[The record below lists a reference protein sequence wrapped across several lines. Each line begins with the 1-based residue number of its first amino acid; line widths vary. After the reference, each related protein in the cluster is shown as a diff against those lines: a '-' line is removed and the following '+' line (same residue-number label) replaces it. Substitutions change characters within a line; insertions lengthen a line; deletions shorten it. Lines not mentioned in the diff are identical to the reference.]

1 MRKRGAVIAMTADFS
16 RAWESAYDR
25 RENFVFQP
33 STELVRF
40 MSRHFRRR
48 IGMDD
53 YADVMPGIGGQPIL
67 DACCGIGR
75 NLVFGAR
82 MGLDMHGFDLSARAV
97 DVARDWLAREG
108 VSDAATRTVSASI
121 DALPFDDARFAHV
134 MCEDALDSMPF
145 AIAQAGVAEIARV
158 VRPGGLIYCSV
169 IGAEESGQG
178 AEYDG
183 EVLIEAGHERDTVQS
198 YFTRAKLEDMLLPH
212 FAPIAIYQIIT
223 RYFDPASCDARWYFI
238 GHRR

>member
-1 MRKRGAVIAMTADFS
+1 MTADFS
-16 RAWESAYDR
+16 KAWESAYDR

-48 IGMDD
+48 TGLDD
-53 YADVMPGIGGQPIL
+53 YVDVIPGIGGQPIL

-97 DVARDWLAREG
+97 GMARAWLTREG
-108 VSDAATRTVSASI
+108 VPDVGMRVVPASA
-121 DALPFDDARFAHV
+121 DALPFADARFAHA
-134 MCEDALDSMPF
+134 MCEDALDSMPY
-145 AIAQAGVAEIARV
+145 AVAKAGIAEIARV

-169 IGAEESGQG
+169 IGAEESGKG
-178 AEYDG
+178 ADYDG
-183 EVLIEAGHERDTVQS
+183 EVLVEDGHERDTVQS
-198 YFTRAKLEDMLLPH
+198 YFTRAKLEAMLVPH
-212 FAPIAIYQIIT
+212 FEPVAIYQIIT
-223 RYFDPASCDARWYFI
+223 RYFDPAACDARWYFI